1 MKRQLLSLLKRPKV
15 TRKDIILT
23 LLGGLLWLGLTAL
36 RPYVIETRCAKD
48 PELCAPAGISAVDR
62 YALGKNSGPAE
73 DLSTDT
79 QIFSGTWAYLVPLTL
94 HVGRAILVGSPLSAG
109 LYLAAEDALLITE
122 ALVFNGSLNEVARLT
137 VQRPRPYVYGDP
149 LYYGANLQNYTSFY
163 SGHTSFSSVMNNS
176 LLFTMMSRAAPMWL
190 LVLVGVGGQAVILL
204 TAMTRI
210 LAGRHFFTD
219 VFVGVLAGLMISLI
233 VALTHREPST

>member
-15 TRKDIILT
+15 TRRDIALT
-23 LLGGLLWLGLTAL
+23 AVGALLWVGLTAL
-36 RPYVIETRCAKD
+36 RPYVIEARCAKN
-48 PELCAPAGISAVDR
+48 PELCAPAGVSAIDR

-79 QIFSGTWAYLVPLTL
+79 QIFSGTWAYLVPLTF
-94 HVGRAILVGSPLSAG
+94 HAGRAMMASTPIGAALFLAG
-109 LYLAAEDALLITE
+109 EDALLITE

-149 LYYGANLQNYTSFY
+149 AYYGSNLQNYTSFY

-190 LVLVGVGGQAVILL
+190 LILVGVAGQGVILI
-204 TAMTRI
+204 TALTRI

-219 VFVGVLAGLMISLI
+219 VFVGVLAGLIISLL
-233 VALTHREPST
+233 VALTHREPSA

>member
-15 TRKDIILT
+15 TRKDIVLT
-23 LLGGLLWLGLTAL
+23 LIGALLWTGLTAL
-36 RPYVIETRCAKD
+36 RPYVIETRCAKN
-48 PELCAPAGISAVDR
+48 PELCAPAGVSAVDR

-94 HVGRAILVGSPLSAG
+94 HVTRALMSGTPIGAALFLVG
-109 LYLAAEDALLITE
+109 EDSLLITE
-122 ALVFNGSLNEVARLT
+122 AMVFNGSLNEVARLT

-149 LYYGANLQNYTSFY
+149 AYYGSNLQNYTSFY

-190 LVLVGVGGQAVILL
+190 LVLVGIAGQGVILL
-204 TAMTRI
+204 TALTRI

-219 VFVGVLAGLMISLI
+219 VFAGVLAGLIISLA
-233 VALTHREPST
+233 VALTHREPKT

>member
-15 TRKDIILT
+15 TRKDIALT
-23 LLGGLLWLGLTAL
+23 VIGALLWAGLTAL
-36 RPYVIETRCAKD
+36 RPLIIETRCAKN
-48 PELCAPAGISAVDR
+48 PELCAPAGVSVVDR

-79 QIFSGTWAYLVPLTL
+79 QVFSGTWAYLVPLSL
-94 HVGRAILVGSPLSAG
+94 HVGRAVLAGSPLG
-109 LYLAAEDALLITE
+109 AAFFLVGEDALLITE

-149 LYYGANLQNYTSFY
+149 AYYGSNLQNYTSFY

-176 LLFTMMSRAAPMWL
+176 LLFVMMSRAAPMWL
-190 LVLVGVGGQAVILL
+190 LVLVGIAGQGVILL
-204 TAMTRI
+204 TALTRI

-219 VFVGVLAGLMISLI
+219 VFVGVLAGLMIALF

>member
-15 TRKDIILT
+15 TRKDIWLT
-23 LLGGLLWLGLTAL
+23 LIGTLLWGALTSL
-36 RPYVIETRCAKD
+36 RPYVIETRCAKN
-48 PELCAPAGISAVDR
+48 PELCAPAGVSAVDR

-79 QIFSGTWAYLVPLTL
+79 QIFSGTWAYLLPLGL
-94 HVGRAILVGSPLSAG
+94 HVGRAVLAGSPLGAG

-149 LYYGANLQNYTSFY
+149 AFYGSNLQNYTSFY
-163 SGHTSFSSVMNNS
+163 SGHTSFSSVTNNS
-176 LLFTMMSRAAPMWL
+176 LLFVMMSRAAPLWL
-190 LVLVGVGGQAVILL
+190 IILVGIAGQGVILI
-204 TAMTRI
+204 TALTRI
-210 LAGRHFFTD
+210 LSGRHFFTD
-219 VFVGVLAGLMISLI
+219 VFVGVLAGLII
-233 VALTHREPST
+233 AITVALTHREPST